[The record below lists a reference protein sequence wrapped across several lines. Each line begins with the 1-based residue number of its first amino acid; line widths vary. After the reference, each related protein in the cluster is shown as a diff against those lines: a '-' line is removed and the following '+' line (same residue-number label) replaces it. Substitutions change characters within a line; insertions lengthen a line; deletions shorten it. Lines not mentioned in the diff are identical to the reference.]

1 MNVNDRCWMML
12 VNGAYQSYQSQVQTS
27 SKCIESRD
35 MKTPFFRMKI
45 AASQVT
51 CVVIFHFDKIG
62 FIIFYLHHC
71 SPPVCGCCGIAHKSR
86 SQTSIIIYGCFH
98 KWGYPKW
105 MVYNGKKPTNMD
117 DLGVPLVI

>member
-1 MNVNDRCWMML
+1 ML
-12 VNGAYQSYQSQVQTS
+12 DDVGKWSISIISITS
-27 SKCIESRD
+27 SYKFQVHRVRGHEN
-35 MKTPFFRMKI
+35 PNFFRMKI

-62 FIIFYLHHC
+62 FIFFYLDHC

-117 DLGVPLVI
+117 DWGYP